1 MKNLAEIKERL
12 KEELP
17 EQGINHVIKSL
28 QNLIPENSPKYEA
41 LLELIKDYDE
51 LKIQIISGLS
61 VEKKME
67 GEASI
72 SARLFELI
80 NLIEESDF
88 DPNIQKS
95 NLSEDNTIKKGH
107 LLYKVPQKMQLG
119 KESRCLVRI
128 SFDKATLVKNLEID
142 TDTQV
147 RADIRISDYM
157 KVVIDSSLNP
167 DAFEVRMVNE
177 NAVQLIDKD
186 DNTEWHYFVKPLQ
199 MGEHTLAI
207 KVSLMLEVDGKV
219 RVRERIIE
227 ESIVIVTEEVKEEP
241 QEKQLDEDLLL
252 AQGAVMVP
260 SKGQGSKGS
269 SSNSRKIVSPQIA
282 KTFAMGLIFVMA
294 SSGIYYMAAP
304 QEADWYIAKWQNS
317 LESYEKYADK
327 YEGDE
332 NPHLVT
338 AKEKIEELTKEVKPV
353 EDPTS
358 LPLDTLE
365 NKKDTTKTEEPTP
378 PDNSDEENTTEDPD
392 QENPDD
398 VTIEN
403 PPPPNPEPPTKVE
416 DPRDRKIYK
425 IAKIKGRVWITENF
439 KYKTPGSWCFGD
451 NTNNCEQLGR
461 LYTWEEAKTVC
472 PKGWHLATKDEWI
485 KLLKN
490 TGGYVDQVDRNNTK
504 VEGDPVSSYETL
516 ISGGNSNFDAELN
529 GYRTEGGSSQKKG
542 EYGYFWT
549 GSTPS
554 STSKTAF
561 IVGFAKTAD
570 SGKIFIDQYN
580 KKDAL
585 SCRCVKDEQ

>member
-128 SFDKATLVKNLEID
+128 SFDKATLVKGLEID

-378 PDNSDEENTTEDPD
+378 P
-392 QENPDD
+392 
-398 VTIEN
+398 
-403 PPPPNPEPPTKVE
+403 
-416 DPRDRKIYK
+416 
-425 IAKIKGRVWITENF
+425 ITEM
-439 KYKTPGSWCFGD
+439 KKT
-451 NTNNCEQLGR
+451 QQKIL
-461 LYTWEEAKTVC
+461 
-472 PKGWHLATKDEWI
+472 I
-485 KLLKN
+485 K
-490 TGGYVDQVDRNNTK
+490 
-504 VEGDPVSSYETL
+504 
-516 ISGGNSNFDAELN
+516 
-529 GYRTEGGSSQKKG
+529 
-542 EYGYFWT
+542 
-549 GSTPS
+549 
-554 STSKTAF
+554 
-561 IVGFAKTAD
+561 
-570 SGKIFIDQYN
+570 KI
-580 KKDAL
+580 
-585 SCRCVKDEQ
+585 RMM